1 MNFHDLHELLR
12 QELLR
17 RIEDGPL
24 TGTALARQAGYKQ
37 GHISN
42 FLRRKRSLSLEGL
55 DRVMAAQ
62 NLTVD
67 QLLPLELSGAA
78 AMPLREELA
87 DAVPVVPASVALAE
101 PMVRPEQVVE
111 TVQVAAAHRPEQ
123 RGPVPPRRAGWQRF
137 VAVRADEQQAAAMD
151 PVLTPGAI
159 AVLDRHCVSLA
170 PHRPERRSLYA
181 VRTGAGLALR
191 YVDFDAGTLI
201 LRPLAAEFPVQ
212 LMPLAARES
221 PADYIVGRVCAV
233 YSAI

>member
-67 QLLPLELSGAA
+67 QLLPLELSGGS
-78 AMPLREELA
+78 RWW
-87 DAVPVVPASVALAE
+87 
-101 PMVRPEQVVE
+101 
-111 TVQVAAAHRPEQ
+111 
-123 RGPVPPRRAGWQRF
+123 RRCR
-137 VAVRADEQQAAAMD
+137 
-151 PVLTPGAI
+151 
-159 AVLDRHCVSLA
+159 
-170 PHRPERRSLYA
+170 
-181 VRTGAGLALR
+181 
-191 YVDFDAGTLI
+191 
-201 LRPLAAEFPVQ
+201 
-212 LMPLAARES
+212 
-221 PADYIVGRVCAV
+221 
-233 YSAI
+233 